1 MKQTTRLIVQYIRD
15 RFQSGEVV
23 TFEELEKEFRNDFK
37 RKKRSTLTAALF
49 FLKRDYGMLFESVTN
64 LGYRPIIKAVSQTVA
79 IKRINKVKR
88 QGDLFRTE
96 LETVDPVTL
105 KTDREVKE
113 YLKAWHKCGLI
124 EDAVTIGVGMIDEKI
139 ECSQVKASKGW
150 KSWMKTRLIEMADVS

>member
-1 MKQTTRLIVQYIRD
+1 
-15 RFQSGEVV
+15 
-23 TFEELEKEFRNDFK
+23 
-37 RKKRSTLTAALF
+37 
-49 FLKRDYGMLFESVTN
+49 MLFDSVTN

-79 IKRINKVKR
+79 IKRINKVKH

-96 LETVDPVTL
+96 LETVDPITL